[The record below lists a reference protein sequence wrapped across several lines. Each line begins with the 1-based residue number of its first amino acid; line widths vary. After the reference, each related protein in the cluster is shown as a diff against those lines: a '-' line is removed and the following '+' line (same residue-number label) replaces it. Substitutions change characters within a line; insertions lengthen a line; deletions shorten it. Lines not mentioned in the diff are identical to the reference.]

1 MIGLRT
7 RRPVLFGAMLVVA
20 LIALFPLRLGLGV
33 SGLGDEGLRARE
45 VTGPV
50 WWGDLAEAHFGDV
63 PLGDLE
69 AGLSPVQLF
78 VGRARFDVAG
88 REDSP
93 NETLSGAL
101 SFSLSTSGVDDVTAT
116 LPAGDAFAPVPVTSI
131 ALDDVSV
138 RFRDGRC
145 ERAEGK
151 VTATIAATMPQ
162 LSLPPQLSGIVRC
175 DGGALLIPL
184 TSQAQTESIAITIQ
198 ADGRY
203 RAALTARPADPAAA
217 ATLTA
222 AGFRAVGDGYRLTVV
237 GSF

>member
-7 RRPVLFGAMLVVA
+7 RRPVLFGAMLVIA
-20 LIALFPLRLGLGV
+20 LVALFPLRLGLGL
-33 SGLGDEGLRARE
+33 SGLGDEGLSARE
-45 VTGPV
+45 VMGPA
-50 WWGDLAEAHFGDV
+50 WWGGLSEAHYGDV
-63 PLGDLE
+63 PLGDLN
-69 AGLSPVQLF
+69 AGLSPIQLF
-78 VGRARFDVAG
+78 IGRARFDVAG
-88 REDSP
+88 REGSP
-93 NETLSGAL
+93 NATLSGAL
-101 SFSLSTSGVDDVTAT
+101 SFSRSTSGVDDVTAT
-116 LPAGDAFAPVPVTSI
+116 IPAGDAFAPVPVTSI

-138 RFRDGRC
+138 RFRDGAC

-162 LSLPPQLSGIVRC
+162 LNLPPQLSGIVRC

-184 TSQAQTESIAITIQ
+184 ATQAQTESIAVTIQ

-203 RAALTARPADPAAA
+203 RATLTARPSDLDAA

-237 GSF
+237 GNF